1 MLGYNLVMLD
11 YILVTL
17 DYKLVTSVNILVT
30 LGSIHHHLEHR
41 MVTLATG
48 AHNQVTA
55 VRTCYRLLVTAYMVN
70 LVTYRHLVTL
80 ANELV
85 NIPVRNSMQEIG
97 MVKMQHCQ
105 VSLQI
110 HVMV

>member
-1 MLGYNLVMLD
+1 MLGYNLVTLG

-30 LGSIHHHLEHR
+30 LGNIHHHLVR
-41 MVTLATG
+41 TMVTLEIV

-80 ANELV
+80 ANGLGS
-85 NIPVRNSMQEIG
+85 ILVRN
-97 MVKMQHCQ
+97 
-105 VSLQI
+105 
-110 HVMV
+110 

>member
-1 MLGYNLVMLD
+1 MLGYNLVTLD

-17 DYKLVTSVNILVT
+17 DCKLVTSVNILVT
-30 LGSIHHHLEHR
+30 LGNIHHHLVR
-41 MVTLATG
+41 TMVTLEIV

-80 ANELV
+80 ANVLGS
-85 NIPVRNSMQEIG
+85 ILVRN
-97 MVKMQHCQ
+97 
-105 VSLQI
+105 
-110 HVMV
+110 

>member
-1 MLGYNLVMLD
+1 MLGYNLVTLD

-30 LGSIHHHLEHR
+30 LGNIHHHLVR
-41 MVTLATG
+41 TMVTLEIV

-55 VRTCYRLLVTAYMVN
+55 VRTYYRLLVTAYMVN

-80 ANELV
+80 ANGLGS
-85 NIPVRNSMQEIG
+85 ILVRN
-97 MVKMQHCQ
+97 
-105 VSLQI
+105 
-110 HVMV
+110 

>member
-41 MVTLATG
+41 MVTLVTA
-48 AHNQVTA
+48 AHNQATV

-80 ANELV
+80 ANGLESIL
-85 NIPVRNSMQEIG
+85 VRN
-97 MVKMQHCQ
+97 
-105 VSLQI
+105 
-110 HVMV
+110 

>member
-1 MLGYNLVMLD
+1 MLGYNLVTLG

-30 LGSIHHHLEHR
+30 LGNIRHHLEHTR
-41 MVTLATG
+41 AILVTV

-80 ANELV
+80 ANGLGS
-85 NIPVRNSMQEIG
+85 ILVRN
-97 MVKMQHCQ
+97 
-105 VSLQI
+105 
-110 HVMV
+110 